1 MDSSLTELR
10 INLKKN
16 LSMINFN
23 LLLKQN
29 ILDANKK
36 VEFKLTLI

>member
-16 LSMINFN
+16 LSMVNFN

>member
-16 LSMINFN
+16 LSMVNFN

-36 VEFKLTLI
+36 VEFKLI